1 MTTILAGLP
10 PVQLYQIITKDEPS
24 YVSKYV
30 AASPQATNDL
40 AYFQANAAKFTTV
53 DSLMKD
59 TRALSV
65 VLTAF
70 GLQSDLNS
78 AGLIKKVMTENP
90 NTTTSVAYQT
100 GNVALAKLGTA
111 MGQWTT
117 PPFASAAN
125 VQAIVAAYSQNS
137 FESSEDS
144 VSPGIQ
150 AALHFTNTIA
160 SVTSINQLMSD
171 PQLVSVAAGGA
182 NLPSNFGTLDYGT
195 QVNLMTQA
203 IDLTKF
209 SDPAYVQKFV
219 TNYLVTNS
227 TNTSSSTSADA
238 ALTLLG
244 GGTTTAAA
252 APLSVL
258 YPNAGVV
265 GGDLLSTLYGL
276 NSSTSSS
283 STDPTLSLFA

>member
-117 PPFASAAN
+117 EAHTGKTKETFEL
-125 VQAIVAAYSQNS
+125 S
-137 FESSEDS
+137 FMQRYQKLE
-144 VSPGIQ
+144 
-150 AALHFTNTIA
+150 
-160 SVTSINQLMSD
+160 
-171 PQLVSVAAGGA
+171 GGA
-182 NLPSNFGTLDYGT
+182 QFGTLRAGLRDARMNGSDIRFSFMDQQGMRRDYTGKISGPRMQGT
-195 QVNLMTQA
+195 
-203 IDLTKF
+203 
-209 SDPAYVQKFV
+209 FV
-219 TNYLVTNS
+219 TDTGKKGRW
-227 TNTSSSTSADA
+227 SAVR
-238 ALTLLG
+238 T
-244 GGTTTAAA
+244 
-252 APLSVL
+252 
-258 YPNAGVV
+258 
-265 GGDLLSTLYGL
+265 
-276 NSSTSSS
+276 
-283 STDPTLSLFA
+283 